1 MVLPSTPA
9 MHPTDGSV
17 LVRVTALDRSWPRRL
32 PTVPGDAVLT
42 VTVGH
47 PDLLPV
53 AVDDLVSGGYRIAGV
68 ASERRPVG
76 RSVDVLVPA
85 DLREAHPDWW
95 RHLAGDAERVFDL
108 RLGPVLRVF
117 AAEIDLHL
125 RALAAG

>member
-1 MVLPSTPA
+1 MLPSTPA
-9 MHPTDGSV
+9 PPPTDGSV
-17 LVRVTALDRSWPRRL
+17 LVRVTALDRTWPRRL
-32 PTVPGDAVLT
+32 PPVPERAVLT

-76 RSVDVLVPA
+76 RNVDVLVPPT
-85 DLREAHPDWW
+85 LREHHPEWW
-95 RHLAGDAERVFDL
+95 AALTADAERVFDL
-108 RLGPVLRVF
+108 RLGPVLMVL